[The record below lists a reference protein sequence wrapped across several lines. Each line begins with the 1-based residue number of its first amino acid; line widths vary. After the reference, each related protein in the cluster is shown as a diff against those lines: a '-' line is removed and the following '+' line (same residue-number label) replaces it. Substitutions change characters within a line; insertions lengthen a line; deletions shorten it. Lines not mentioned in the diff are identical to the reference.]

1 MYQDGVQHLEQ
12 MSTSYIVIPFDFTTP
27 SLTYNTYL
35 KTTLTPK
42 TIIFARYTY
51 HTYSNINMTSHK
63 IGFTPTS
70 KVEYLEPLL
79 PEILNKCG

>member
-35 KTTLTPK
+35 NTTLTLK
-42 TIIFARYTY
+42 TIRFEH
-51 HTYSNINMTSHK
+51 HTHIILIQKLILVHTKLDSHQ
-63 IGFTPTS
+63 IQ
-70 KVEYLEPLL
+70 
-79 PEILNKCG
+79 N